1 MAEEMTVHQPF
12 LRQDLLNPLLFPR
25 DRMCRLQRM
34 E

>member
-12 LRQDLLNPLLFPR
+12 LRQDLLNPLLFLR